1 MKLLILGSAGQ
12 IGMALKAYCDDNA
25 IDTIE
30 FDITRTN
37 DEDLRITDN
46 PLLYQRAAE
55 ADLVVFLAY
64 DVGGARYLSSKQK
77 QFSFISNNALIM
89 ENTFQVL
96 SRTRKP
102 FIFVSS
108 QMAGISYSP
117 YGALKS
123 VGEHYARSLGGVVVR
138 LWNVYGVESDKE
150 KSHVITDFL
159 QMAHKLKSIAMMTD
173 GTESRQFL
181 HVEDCSRSLVT
192 LAEQYNNIP
201 RNKELHIASGKW
213 NTILEVA
220 EIISNLFPGTL
231 INPSKTKDSVQSNS
245 RIAPDP
251 YIEEYWKPEISLY
264 DGIKRV
270 AKEMKLL

>member
-12 IGMALKAYCDDNA
+12 IGMALKAYCDLNG
-25 IDTIE
+25 INTIE

-37 DEDLRITDN
+37 GEDLRVTN
-46 PLLYQRAAE
+46 NRLLYQRVAE

-64 DVGGARYLSSKQK
+64 DVGGARYLSSNQK
-77 QFSFISNNALIM
+77 QFSFISNNAMIM
-89 ENTFQVL
+89 ECTFQAL
-96 SRTRKP
+96 SRTEKP
-102 FIFVSS
+102 FIFASS
-108 QMAGISYSP
+108 QMAGISCSP

-123 VGEHYARSLGGVVVR
+123 VGEHYTQSLGGIVVR

-159 QMAHKLKSIAMMTD
+159 QMAHKHKSIDMMTD
-173 GTESRQFL
+173 GSESRQFL

-201 RNKELHIASGKW
+201 RDKELHIASGKW

-220 EIISNLFPGTL
+220 EIISNLFPDTA
-231 INPSKTKDSVQSNS
+231 INPSKAKDSVQNNS

-251 YIEEYWKPEISLY
+251 YIEKYWKPTISLY
-264 DGIKRV
+264 EGIKRV